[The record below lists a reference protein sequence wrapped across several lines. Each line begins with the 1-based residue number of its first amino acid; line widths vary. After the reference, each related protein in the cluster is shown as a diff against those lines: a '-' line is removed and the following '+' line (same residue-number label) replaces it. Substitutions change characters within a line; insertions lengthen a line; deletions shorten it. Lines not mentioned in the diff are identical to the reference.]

1 MKTSVDIV
9 RDNMWLTVLVATVG
23 PGLITALIQYVLPGE
38 EIGIIAILVALIGG
52 GGAAVIL
59 LSLRVR
65 DLDEALGLSR
75 SPELLSSPDEK
86 PEVDEAE
93 FMPPYHLDH
102 KRPWSPRR
110 TQELVDRVRGLTDV
124 ARQEAVKD
132 DIGRWLRIRGTIL
145 NVRDAGYDRT
155 VSATIE
161 LTNRVNVIAAAEID
175 PWKSILHASKIGDE
189 IEVIG
194 PITDIGSFG
203 SEGFISIRVDQLL
216 PPKSHN

>member
-1 MKTSVDIV
+1 
-9 RDNMWLTVLVATVG
+9 MWLTVLVATVG

-110 TQELVDRVRGLTDV
+110 DPR
-124 ARQEAVKD
+124 
-132 DIGRWLRIRGTIL
+132 IGR
-145 NVRDAGYDRT
+145 
-155 VSATIE
+155 
-161 LTNRVNVIAAAEID
+161 
-175 PWKSILHASKIGDE
+175 
-189 IEVIG
+189 
-194 PITDIGSFG
+194 
-203 SEGFISIRVDQLL
+203 
-216 PPKSHN
+216 